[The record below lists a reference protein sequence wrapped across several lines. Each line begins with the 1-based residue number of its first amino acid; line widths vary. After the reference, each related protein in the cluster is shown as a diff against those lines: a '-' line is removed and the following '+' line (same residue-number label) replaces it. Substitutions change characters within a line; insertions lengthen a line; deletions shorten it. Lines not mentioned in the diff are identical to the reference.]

1 MRIYNFKL
9 WNNYWYQ
16 VSNIV
21 TSNSKKRHSGVTLHN
36 VNYKPFFKIILFI
49 CNFTL
54 SNRLKIIIKN
64 GESVETYNDAGD
76 VVVLP
81 KSKLVRR
88 FSEYGSLIEEYKLVD
103 KKITLDDDLD
113 NDQTEIVV
121 TLLVKK

>member
-1 MRIYNFKL
+1 MLKKSYFFM
-9 WNNYWYQ
+9 
-16 VSNIV
+16 SNW
-21 TSNSKKRHSGVTLHN
+21 K
-36 VNYKPFFKIILFI
+36 FA
-49 CNFTL
+49 
-54 SNRLKIIIKN
+54 NRLKIIIKN
-64 GESVETYNDAGD
+64 GESVETFHNAGD

-103 KKITLDDDLD
+103 KKITLEDDLD

>member
-1 MRIYNFKL
+1 M
-9 WNNYWYQ
+9 
-16 VSNIV
+16 SNW
-21 TSNSKKRHSGVTLHN
+21 K
-36 VNYKPFFKIILFI
+36 FA
-49 CNFTL
+49 
-54 SNRLKIIIKN
+54 NRLKIIIKN
-64 GESVETYNDAGD
+64 GESVETFHNAGD

-103 KKITLDDDLD
+103 KKTTLEDDLD